1 MNGPLVLKLGGE
13 LLETAADRDRIASL
27 ASSIASNRPLVLVHG
42 GGRAIDAELDRRGIT
57 PRKVDGLRITDRPT
71 LDVVVSVL
79 AGTANT
85 ELVAALVSHGVPAVG
100 LTGVD
105 AAIGRATR
113 TAAHRSTAG
122 AVVDLGLVGD
132 PAETDTSLIELLLV
146 HGYVPV
152 MASLGIDEST
162 GGGAPSV
169 LNINADVMA
178 CRIAAALGESDL
190 VIAGGTAGV
199 LDAQGETIA
208 TLDAAGI
215 DSVITSGTATAGM
228 VAKLSACRS
237 ALLEGVTSVR
247 IVDGRA
253 FDEQHGTEEAPGTTL
268 VVAMSGNGPGG
279 LQPAGMKERND
290 DDYD

>member
-57 PRKVDGLRITDRPT
+57 PRKVDGLRITDRAT

-79 AGTANT
+79 AGTSNT
-85 ELVAALVSHGVPAVG
+85 ELVAALVAHGVPAVG

-105 AAIGRATR
+105 AAMGRATR
-113 TAAHRSTAG
+113 TAAHRSTSG
-122 AVVDLGLVGD
+122 SVVDLGLVGD

-152 MASLGIDEST
+152 MASLGIEDT
-162 GGGAPSV
+162 AGGGAPSV
-169 LNINADVMA
+169 LNVNADVMA
-178 CRIAAALGESDL
+178 CRVAAALGESDL

-199 LDAQGETIA
+199 LDAQGDTIA

-215 DSVITSGTATAGM
+215 DSVIASGTATAGM
-228 VAKLSACRS
+228 VAKLSACRA

-253 FDEQHGTEEAPGTTL
+253 FDEQHGTDEAPGTTL
-268 VVAMSGNGPGG
+268 VVAMNGNGSGG
-279 LQPAGMKERND
+279 LQHAGMKERI
-290 DDYD
+290 